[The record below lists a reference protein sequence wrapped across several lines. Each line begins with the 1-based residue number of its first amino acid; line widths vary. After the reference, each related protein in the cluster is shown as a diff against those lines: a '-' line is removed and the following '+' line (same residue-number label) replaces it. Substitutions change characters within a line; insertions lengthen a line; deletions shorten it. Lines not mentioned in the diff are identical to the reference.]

1 MPFTAQCPNCRSARF
16 RVPWKKHQQSMACP
30 KCSHSFSLVPDD
42 EPPAPSRNREPS
54 LVAEVTKPEVRP
66 AREFVEQ
73 EGVRVHFFDLPL
85 AVALG
90 ALVVFG
96 VAVLLGQ
103 IPYGRFAAVALA
115 PFGVLAAGFS
125 LFALEKRRWLAWVGI
140 VANGSVFLLMLIAP
154 TWLGVSTWIPPT
166 DPNEGMN
173 GVLSVGKDGSPPVP
187 AESVDANVAA
197 WQQRDVRM
205 EIVSVRIG
213 PLDPAAK
220 TPEKRKQR
228 VLRIAVLVSNVGVA
242 RGIEC
247 GSTTDL
253 PTEFRLATITGQVVP
268 WNKVESPIK
277 PITLYP
283 GKSAEVGLVFDVPPE
298 PLGDLQFELPTG
310 LMGNK
315 DAVKF
320 RIPLAMI
327 ARR

>member
-1 MPFTAQCPNCRSARF
+1 MLFRS
-16 RVPWKKHQQSMACP
+16 
-30 KCSHSFSLVPDD
+30 
-42 EPPAPSRNREPS
+42 N
-54 LVAEVTKPEVRP
+54 
-66 AREFVEQ
+66 
-73 EGVRVHFFDLPL
+73 
-85 AVALG
+85 
-90 ALVVFG
+90 
-96 VAVLLGQ
+96 
-103 IPYGRFAAVALA
+103 
-115 PFGVLAAGFS
+115 
-125 LFALEKRRWLAWVGI
+125 
-140 VANGSVFLLMLIAP
+140 
-154 TWLGVSTWIPPT
+154 WLGVSTWIPPT

-173 GVLSVGKDGSPPVP
+173 GVHSVGKDGSPPVP

-197 WQQRDVRM
+197 WQQQDVRM

-247 GSTTDL
+247 GSTMDQ
-253 PTEFRLATITGQVVP
+253 PTEFRLTTITGQVVP
-268 WNKVESPIK
+268 WNKAESPIK

-283 GKSAEVGLVFDVPPE
+283 GKSSEVVLVFDVPPE
-298 PLGDLQFELPTG
+298 PHGDLQCELPVG
-310 LMGNK
+310 LFGNK